1 MKIFVTGITGFIGS
15 NLVKDLLAEGHQVN
29 ALVRSSTEPREFSS
43 PNLHLFRGNLE
54 NKEALFKGME
64 GCDKVFHLAA
74 FAKPW
79 SEDPGIFYKI
89 NVEGSVNVF
98 EVARESG
105 VGKVVFT
112 SSAATI
118 SPSTGLIPADETTPR
133 TIPFYNEYESSKSE
147 AEKIAAD
154 FSKNGLP
161 VVIVNPSRVFG
172 PGPLNA
178 SNSVTK
184 MINGYCTGKWRI
196 IPGNGKKVG
205 NYVFIKDVVRGH
217 KLASEKGRAGE
228 RYILGGQNLSFSDF
242 FSILGKLHD
251 KRRKMINLPVFAMN
265 AAAKFLE
272 FQNKISGIPPVITA
286 QWVTK
291 YLHDWCLSSSKAEQ
305 ELGYSITPFEIG
317 VRKTMD
323 WLTDSKK

>member
-15 NLVKDLLAEGHQVN
+15 NLVKELLAEGHQVN
-29 ALVRSSTEPREFSS
+29 ALVRNPHDLHKFPG
-43 PNLHLFRGNLE
+43 PNLQLYSGDLE
-54 NKEALFKGME
+54 NKKALRKGME

-79 SEDPGIFYKI
+79 SKDMGIFYKI

-98 EVARESG
+98 EAARESG

-118 SPSTGLIPADETTPR
+118 SPSMGLIPSDEATPR
-133 TIPFYNEYESSKSE
+133 KIPFYNEYESSKSE
-147 AEKIAAD
+147 AEKIAVD
-154 FSKNGLP
+154 FSNNGLP
-161 VVIVNPSRVFG
+161 VVIVNPSRVYG

-196 IPGNGKKVG
+196 IPGDGKKIG
-205 NYVFIKDVVRGH
+205 NYVFIDDVVRGH
-217 KLASEKGRAGE
+217 KLAAEKGRAGE
-228 RYILGGQNLSFSDF
+228 RYILGGQNLSFEIF
-242 FSILGKLHD
+242 FSILGKLHG
-251 KRRKMINLPVFAMN
+251 KRRKMIYLPLFLMKT
-265 AAAKFLE
+265 AARFLE
-272 FQNKISGIPPVITA
+272 FQNVITGIPPVITA

-291 YLHDWCLSSSKAEQ
+291 YLNDWCLSSAKAEQ
-305 ELGYSITPFEIG
+305 ELGYLITPFDKG
-317 VRKTMD
+317 ARKTMD
-323 WLTDSKK
+323 WLSGSI